1 MSSPSCANESTIASR
16 LESRQ
21 WMSPVAATRSRPSP
35 PDTRPSPLPEAIVA
49 SLPACPNVY
58 RLSRLGT
65 EREDMA
71 EGLGKNE
78 VAAELTDSLK
88 RSIAALERQEIPYV
102 LGGGLGCWAR
112 GGPPSS
118 NDIDLMLKPED
129 AERAQEA
136 LAEAGM
142 RPETPPEQW
151 LRKAWDGDILIDLIY
166 EPSGMTVDDE
176 VIARGE
182 TMSVEA
188 MEIRVMDLDDILTT
202 KLLALD
208 EHSADYRDLILIT
221 RSLREQIDWEQLRER
236 TAASPFAP
244 A

>member
-1 MSSPSCANESTIASR
+1 MD
-16 LESRQ
+16 Q
-21 WMSPVAATRSRPSP
+21 
-35 PDTRPSPLPEAIVA
+35 
-49 SLPACPNVY
+49 
-58 RLSRLGT
+58 
-65 EREDMA
+65 MA

-78 VAAELTDSLK
+78 VAPELTDSLK

-136 LAEAGM
+136 LTEAGM

-166 EPSGMTVDDE
+166 EPSGMRVDDE

-182 TMSVEA
+182 EISVEA
-188 MEIRVMDLDDILTT
+188 MQIRVMDLDDILTT
-202 KLLALD
+202 KLFALD

-221 RSLREQIDWEQLRER
+221 RSLREQIDWAQLRER
-236 TAASPFAP
+236 TASSPFARAFFTLADGLEISP
-244 A
+244 GATAGASVEG

>member
-1 MSSPSCANESTIASR
+1 
-16 LESRQ
+16 
-21 WMSPVAATRSRPSP
+21 
-35 PDTRPSPLPEAIVA
+35 
-49 SLPACPNVY
+49 
-58 RLSRLGT
+58 
-65 EREDMA
+65 MA
-71 EGLGKNE
+71 EGLGKSE
-78 VAAELTDSLK
+78 VAPELTDSLK
-88 RSIAALERQEIPYV
+88 RAIAALERQEIPYV

-142 RPETPPEQW
+142 RPDTPPEQW

-166 EPSGMTVDDE
+166 EPSGMTIDDE

-182 TMSVEA
+182 RMSVMA

-221 RSLREQIDWEQLRER
+221 RSLREQLDWEQLRER
-236 TAASPFAP
+236 TAASPFARAFFALADGLEISPGAP
-244 A
+244 AGAAAEG

>member
-1 MSSPSCANESTIASR
+1 MD
-16 LESRQ
+16 LG
-21 WMSPVAATRSRPSP
+21 AAK
-35 PDTRPSPLPEAIVA
+35 
-49 SLPACPNVY
+49 
-58 RLSRLGT
+58 GG
-65 EREDMA
+65 MA

-78 VAAELTDSLK
+78 VAAELTESLK
-88 RSIAALERQEIPYV
+88 RSVAALEEQGIPYL

-118 NDIDLMLKPED
+118 NDIDLMVKPED
-129 AERAQEA
+129 AARAQGA

-151 LRKAWDGDILIDLIY
+151 LRKAWDGDILVDLIF
-166 EPSGMTVDDE
+166 EPSGIRIDDE

-182 TMSVEA
+182 ALSVMA
-188 MEIRVMDLDDILTT
+188 MQIRVMDLDDLLTT

-221 RSLREQIDWEQLRER
+221 RSLREQIDWAKLRER
-236 TAASPFAP
+236 TPESPFAAAFFVLADGLEISP
-244 A
+244 VAEAEPSGSGSRT

>member
-1 MSSPSCANESTIASR
+1 
-16 LESRQ
+16 
-21 WMSPVAATRSRPSP
+21 
-35 PDTRPSPLPEAIVA
+35 
-49 SLPACPNVY
+49 
-58 RLSRLGT
+58 
-65 EREDMA
+65 MA

-78 VAAELTDSLK
+78 VAAALTDSLK
-88 RSIAALERQEIPYV
+88 RSVAALERQEIPYV

-136 LAEAGM
+136 LTEAGM

-166 EPSGMTVDDE
+166 EPSGMRVDDE

-182 TMSVEA
+182 EISVEA
-188 MEIRVMDLDDILTT
+188 MQIRVMDLDDILTT
-202 KLLALD
+202 KLFALD

-221 RSLREQIDWEQLRER
+221 RSLREQIDWAQLRER
-236 TAASPFAP
+236 TASSPFARAFFTLADGLEISP
-244 A
+244 GATAGASVEG

>member
-1 MSSPSCANESTIASR
+1 
-16 LESRQ
+16 
-21 WMSPVAATRSRPSP
+21 
-35 PDTRPSPLPEAIVA
+35 
-49 SLPACPNVY
+49 
-58 RLSRLGT
+58 
-65 EREDMA
+65 MA

-236 TAASPFAP
+236 TAASPFARAFFALADGLEISPGAP
-244 A
+244 ATASAES

>member
-1 MSSPSCANESTIASR
+1 
-16 LESRQ
+16 
-21 WMSPVAATRSRPSP
+21 
-35 PDTRPSPLPEAIVA
+35 
-49 SLPACPNVY
+49 
-58 RLSRLGT
+58 
-65 EREDMA
+65 MA

-78 VAAELTDSLK
+78 VAAALTASLK

-166 EPSGMTVDDE
+166 EPSGMVVDDE

-182 TMSVEA
+182 EMSVEA
-188 MEIRVMDLDDILTT
+188 MQIRVMDLDDILTT

-208 EHSADYRDLILIT
+208 EHSADYRDLLLIT

-236 TAASPFAP
+236 TAASPFARAFFALADGLEINPGTP
-244 A
+244 AGATAEG

>member
-1 MSSPSCANESTIASR
+1 
-16 LESRQ
+16 
-21 WMSPVAATRSRPSP
+21 
-35 PDTRPSPLPEAIVA
+35 
-49 SLPACPNVY
+49 
-58 RLSRLGT
+58 
-65 EREDMA
+65 MA

-78 VAAELTDSLK
+78 VAAALTDSLK

-166 EPSGMTVDDE
+166 EPSGMVVDDE

-182 TMSVEA
+182 KMSVEA

-221 RSLREQIDWEQLRER
+221 RSLREQIDWAELRER
-236 TAASPFAP
+236 SAASPFARAFFALADGLEISPGAP
-244 A
+244 AGATADS

>member
-1 MSSPSCANESTIASR
+1 
-16 LESRQ
+16 
-21 WMSPVAATRSRPSP
+21 
-35 PDTRPSPLPEAIVA
+35 
-49 SLPACPNVY
+49 
-58 RLSRLGT
+58 
-65 EREDMA
+65 MA

-182 TMSVEA
+182 KMSVEA

-221 RSLREQIDWEQLRER
+221 RSLREQIDWEHLRER
-236 TAASPFAP
+236 TATSPFARAFFALADGLEITPGAP
-244 A
+244 AAASAEG

>member
-1 MSSPSCANESTIASR
+1 
-16 LESRQ
+16 
-21 WMSPVAATRSRPSP
+21 
-35 PDTRPSPLPEAIVA
+35 
-49 SLPACPNVY
+49 
-58 RLSRLGT
+58 
-65 EREDMA
+65 MA

-78 VAAELTDSLK
+78 VAPELTDSLK
-88 RSIAALERQEIPYV
+88 RAIAALERQEIPYV

-142 RPETPPEQW
+142 RPDTPPEQW

-166 EPSGMTVDDE
+166 EPSGMTIDDE

-182 TMSVEA
+182 QMSVMA
-188 MEIRVMDLDDILTT
+188 MEIRVMDLNDILAT

-236 TAASPFAP
+236 TAESPFAAAFFALADGLEISPGAP
-244 A
+244 AAISAES